1 MTISIATPNEQSA
14 GQLLQL
20 WRRRRNLSQL
30 ALALDVGVSTR
41 HLSFVET
48 SRAKPSA
55 ELLMALTE
63 RLDVPLRDR
72 NHILLAAGFAPK
84 FSERALQSPDMHAV
98 QAAVSR
104 LLDAHHPYPGFALD
118 KQWNVVQANQA
129 GMTLAGWLPA
139 ALQEPA
145 VNVYRASLH
154 PEGLARFTV
163 NFAEWARHLLRTLRV
178 SVERSGD
185 MDLQRLEAE
194 VLTYPNVQDALS
206 SSFEGQSTTE
216 PALLVPCVLDLPT
229 GCLSLFSTLT
239 TFGTPQDITVQELC
253 IELFYPANVETEV
266 LMRPASLPD
275 R

>member
-1 MTISIATPNEQSA
+1 MIDLPVTSAKLSA
-14 GQLLQL
+14 GQLLRL

-48 SRAKPSA
+48 SRANPSA
-55 ELLMALTE
+55 ELLLALTE
-63 RLDVPLRDR
+63 RLDVPLRER
-72 NHILLAAGFAPK
+72 NQILLTAGFAPK
-84 FSERALQSPDMHAV
+84 FSERTLQSPDMQSV

-118 KQWNVVQANQA
+118 GQWNVVQANQA
-129 GMTLAGWLPA
+129 GMALAGLLPA
-139 ALQEPA
+139 MLQEPA

-163 NFAEWARHLLRTLRV
+163 NFAEWARHLLHNLRV

-185 MDLQRLEAE
+185 TDLQRLEAE
-194 VLTYPNVQDALS
+194 VSAYPNVRDALAS
-206 SSFEGQSTTE
+206 SGDGESTAQA
-216 PALLVPCVLDLPT
+216 ALLVPCVLDLPT
-229 GCLSLFSTLT
+229 GRLSLFSTLT

-253 IELFYPANVETEV
+253 IELFYPADVETEALV
-266 LMRPASLPD
+266 RRD
-275 R
+275 TIT